1 MTNSNNNLLNA
12 LDENDSIPNI
22 SLQFCSLALHIPPLL
37 LGLAEGLS
45 VNHAG
50 PHAKRINEAV

>member
-1 MTNSNNNLLNA
+1 MTNSNNNLPKTLNGK
-12 LDENDSIPNI
+12 DSTPNI
-22 SLQFCSLALHIPPLL
+22 SLQFYSMASHIPPLL
-37 LGLAEGLS
+37 PGLAEGLN